1 VSTAS
6 FSFDFTEHL
15 NVIKQFKVGIT
26 WSIWNEDITS
36 RLLDGATKELLN
48 LGVLESQI
56 TTLPVPGA
64 FELPWGAQQL
74 FESKSVDAVL
84 TLGCVIKGDT
94 PHFDFVCEGATH
106 GVLNIGLK
114 YNKPCVFGLITT
126 LNQEQAE
133 DRVGG
138 KYGHKGIEAAQTAIF
153 QLLQKRQLQ

>member
-36 RLLDGATKELLN
+36 KLLDGATKELLN

>member
-1 VSTAS
+1 
-6 FSFDFTEHL
+6 
-15 NVIKQFKVGIT
+15 
-26 WSIWNEDITS
+26 
-36 RLLDGATKELLN
+36 LN

-133 DRVGG
+133 DRVSG

>member
-1 VSTAS
+1 MSTAS

>member
-1 VSTAS
+1 M
-6 FSFDFTEHL
+6 
-15 NVIKQFKVGIT
+15 GIT

-36 RLLDGATKELLN
+36 RLLDGATQELIK
-48 LGVLESQI
+48 LGVLQAQI
-56 TTLPVPGA
+56 ITLPVPGA

-94 PHFDFVCEGATH
+94 PHFDFVCDGATH
-106 GVLNIGLK
+106 GVLNVGLK

-138 KYGHKGIEAAQTAIF
+138 KHGHKGIEAAQTAIF

>member
-15 NVIKQFKVGIT
+15 NEIKQFKMGIT

-133 DRVGG
+133 DRVSG

>member
-6 FSFDFTEHL
+6 FSFDFTKHL
-15 NVIKQFKVGIT
+15 NEIKQFKMGIT

-36 RLLDGATKELLN
+36 RLLDGATQELIK
-48 LGVLESQI
+48 LGVLQAQI
-56 TTLPVPGA
+56 ITLPVPGA

-94 PHFDFVCEGATH
+94 PHFDFVCDGATH
-106 GVLNIGLK
+106 GVLNVGLK

-138 KYGHKGIEAAQTAIF
+138 KHGHKGIEAAQTAIF

>member
-1 VSTAS
+1 MSTAS

-15 NVIKQFKVGIT
+15 NVIKQFKVGIV
-26 WSIWNEDITS
+26 WSIWNENITG
-36 RLLDGATKELLN
+36 RLLNGATNELIN
-48 LGVLESQI
+48 LGVQASNIL
-56 TTLPVPGA
+56 TLPVPGA

-74 FESKSVDAVL
+74 FENKSVDAVL

-106 GVLNIGLK
+106 GILNVGLK

-138 KYGHKGIEAAQTAIF
+138 KNGHKGTEAAQTAIF
-153 QLLQKRQLQ
+153 QLLHTRK

>member
-1 VSTAS
+1 M
-6 FSFDFTEHL
+6 
-15 NVIKQFKVGIT
+15 GIT

-133 DRVGG
+133 DRVSG

>member
-1 VSTAS
+1 MSTAS

-36 RLLDGATKELLN
+36 KLLDGATKELLN